1 VEILS
6 NRDSTAN
13 PGGGRAARILV
24 ADDNSNIQRMV
35 ALALKDHGIDVLAVG
50 NGEAAVRSMAQV
62 TPDLILADV
71 FMPVRSGYEVCEYV
85 KNDSRYSHIPVV
97 LLLGAFDPLDENEAK
112 RVGAD
117 GVLKKPFVPPD
128 PMIAL
133 VKALLEKSAPERL
146 APVPVPVA
154 VAAGPETHAVPEQ
167 PVFRPA
173 RVVEP
178 LPPIDE
184 SPEIDYPPMGRDAF
198 DSAAPVVA
206 SGAMVSSVAAEVEDA
221 DTDVMT
227 HQHDAGLGEPEAWRP
242 VVSEKAPEPEPEEV
256 PAEEVD
262 RGGDPFVAAAEPNP
276 GYFDAPGVPV
286 DFSPTASGPEFSA
299 RVEPVAQ
306 AENDTPASMETET
319 SVEAVALSDT
329 PAKPDDSGSESAA
342 SPNDWATPDSSAGD
356 SDSRATSTA
365 EDVGGSS
372 DWARA
377 EQEPVVELSGASES
391 SFAPSSAVWSEPE
404 PTPAAI
410 ESAVIE
416 SAEAARWP
424 QNESPVEP
432 EVEQITAAEE
442 STGWETAAP
451 TASPIEQAALELAD
465 TQEIPAEA
473 VAFATHT
480 QEETSAPETPS
491 TEPVEPSARMAAY
504 ADVATHVAPPHSV
517 TSPAAPLSPTATD
530 ELVNAVVARVIAK
543 LQPQI
548 AEMINEEILR
558 PVVSALVRREI
569 DNQ

>member
-85 KNDSRYSHIPVV
+85 KNDARYSHIPVV

-146 APVPVPVA
+146 AQVPVPVA

-167 PVFRPA
+167 PAFRPT
-173 RVVEP
+173 RVLEP
-178 LPPIDE
+178 LPPIEE

-206 SGAMVSSVAAEVEDA
+206 SGSMVSSVAAEVEDA

-256 PAEEVD
+256 SAEEVD
-262 RGGDPFVAAAEPNP
+262 RGGDPFVAATEPNP

-286 DFSPTASGPEFSA
+286 DFSPTASGPDFSA
-299 RVEPVAQ
+299 RAEPAAQ
-306 AENDTPASMETET
+306 TENDTAAVMETET
-319 SVEAVALSDT
+319 SAEAVAVSDT
-329 PAKPDDSGSESAA
+329 PATPEETGSEWAA
-342 SPNDWATPDSSAGD
+342 SPNDWATSAVSAAD
-356 SDSRATSTA
+356 ADLPHTA
-365 EDVGGSS
+365 GAEEQGGSS

-416 SAEAARWP
+416 SAEAAQWP
-424 QNESPVEP
+424 QQESPVEP
-432 EVEQITAAEE
+432 ESEQLKAVEE
-442 STGWETAAP
+442 STGWDANLP
-451 TASPIEQAALELAD
+451 DASLVEQAAPELAD
-465 TQEIPAEA
+465 TQEIPADA
-473 VAFATHT
+473 IAFATHAH
-480 QEETSAPETPS
+480 EEISAPESPAADP
-491 TEPVEPSARMAAY
+491 TEVAAPVAVSE
-504 ADVATHVAPPHSV
+504 DVATHVAASESEV
-517 TSPAAPLSPTATD
+517 SPAARLSPATTD

>member
-13 PGGGRAARILV
+13 LGGGRAARILV

-146 APVPVPVA
+146 APVPLPVPVA

-167 PVFRPA
+167 PVFRPT
-173 RVVEP
+173 RVLEP
-178 LPPIDE
+178 LPPIEE

-206 SGAMVSSVAAEVEDA
+206 SGGMVSSVAAEVEDA
-221 DTDVMT
+221 DVMT
-227 HQHDAGLGEPEAWRP
+227 HQHDASLGEPEAWRP
-242 VVSEKAPEPEPEEV
+242 VVSEKAPETEPEE
-256 PAEEVD
+256 PSAEEVD

-286 DFSPTASGPEFSA
+286 DFSPKSSEPEFAA

-306 AENDTPASMETET
+306 TESDTAAAMETET
-319 SVEAVALSDT
+319 SAETVAVSDT
-329 PAKPDDSGSESAA
+329 PATPEETGSEWAA
-342 SPNDWATPDSSAGD
+342 SPNDWATPAAPATDANLPHTAG
-356 SDSRATSTA
+356 A
-365 EDVGGSS
+365 EEVGGSS

-404 PTPAAI
+404 PTPAVI

-416 SAEAARWP
+416 SAEADWP
-424 QNESPVEP
+424 RQESAVEP
-432 EVEQITAAEE
+432 EIEQIAQARE
-442 STGWETAAP
+442 STGWDAAP
-451 TASPIEQAALELAD
+451 PAEIAVAQTAPELAD

-473 VAFATHT
+473 IAFATYT
-480 QEETSAPETPS
+480 QEETSAAESPAA
-491 TEPVEPSARMAAY
+491 EPVEAAAPIAALESA
-504 ADVATHVAPPHSV
+504 V
-517 TSPAAPLSPTATD
+517 SPAAAVTPATTD